1 MSRLEQKRGKDVQ
14 GEILGWGSWR
24 LEPDPPDH
32 PILSCILCFQSK
44 DTEKDGGSN
53 CSCGTA
59 LEVPFS
65 PQCVEAAEG
74 IGRLVFVHTVLN
86 SNKIKVSVA
95 F

>member
-1 MSRLEQKRGKDVQ
+1 MGLLAAGTRPARPSHIIMHFMLPVSF
-14 GEILGWGSWR
+14 L
-24 LEPDPPDH
+24 P
-32 PILSCILCFQSK
+32 K